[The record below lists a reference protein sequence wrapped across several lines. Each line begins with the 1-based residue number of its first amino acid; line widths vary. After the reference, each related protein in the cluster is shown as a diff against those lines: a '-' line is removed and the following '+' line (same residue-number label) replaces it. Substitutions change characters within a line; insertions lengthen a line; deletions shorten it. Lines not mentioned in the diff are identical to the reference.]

1 VTGPFYSN
9 ASKAPRVRPGDLP
22 GSIGVSASP
31 DHYMPIGIASN
42 VGRIGGYDWQADRSL
57 GPVEAVWSLSIGKED
72 VEGRFALRGG
82 AFVALADDAE

>member
-1 VTGPFYSN
+1 MPDYFSN

-31 DHYMPIGIASN
+31 EHYMPIGIASK
-42 VGRIGGYDWQADRSL
+42 VGRVGGYDWQADRSL
-57 GPVEAVWSLSIGKED
+57 GPVEAVWSIVVEGES

-82 AFVALADDAE
+82 VFVEVAEDAV